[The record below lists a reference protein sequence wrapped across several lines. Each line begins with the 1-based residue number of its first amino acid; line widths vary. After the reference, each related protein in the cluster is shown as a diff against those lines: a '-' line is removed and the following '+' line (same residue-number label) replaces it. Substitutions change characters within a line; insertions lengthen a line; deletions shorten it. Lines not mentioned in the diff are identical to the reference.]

1 MMKNTSRYLV
11 PIVLGAVGV
20 GVVCLLCFRGCGKG
34 GESDNAAAQAA
45 LAEARKAELDA
56 KMRESYERRIE
67 IAQVREVIAEQ
78 MRKMVDAMREK
89 MPGASD
95 DEVLAALEKEQ
106 EWRSLRR
113 RIVDLETANA
123 DNRRRTGEV
132 LREYK
137 DVAAPTPEK
146 SPADGDGGEGK

>member
-20 GVVCLLCFRGCGKG
+20 GMVCLLCFRGCGKG
-34 GESDNAAAQAA
+34 GEPDNAAAQAA
-45 LAEARKAELDA
+45 RKTELDA
-56 KMRESYERRIE
+56 KMRESYERRME
-67 IAQVREVIAEQ
+67 IARTRHELAEQ
-78 MRKMVDAMREK
+78 MKAMVDAMRAK
-89 MPGASD
+89 MPGAD
-95 DEVLAALEKEQ
+95 DDAVLAALEKEA
-106 EWRSLRR
+106 EWASLRR

-137 DVAAPTPEK
+137 DVAAPTPEEK
-146 SPADGDGGEGK
+146 

>member
-56 KMRESYERRIE
+56 KMRENAAARSRRC
-67 IAQVREVIAEQ
+67 AR
-78 MRKMVDAMREK
+78 
-89 MPGASD
+89 
-95 DEVLAALEKEQ
+95 
-106 EWRSLRR
+106 
-113 RIVDLETANA
+113 
-123 DNRRRTGEV
+123 
-132 LREYK
+132 
-137 DVAAPTPEK
+137 
-146 SPADGDGGEGK
+146 

>member
-1 MMKNTSRYLV
+1 MKNTSRYLV

-34 GESDNAAAQAA
+34 GESDNVAAQAA
-45 LAEARKAELDA
+45 LAEARKAELDG

-67 IAQVREVIAEQ
+67 IARTRHELADQ
-78 MRKMVDAMREK
+78 MKAMVDAMRAK
-89 MPGASD
+89 MPGAD
-95 DEVLAALEKEQ
+95 DDAVLAALEKEA
-106 EWRSLRR
+106 EWASLRR

-123 DNRRRTGEV
+123 DNRRRTAEV

-137 DVAAPTPEK
+137 DVAAPRPEE

>member
-1 MMKNTSRYLV
+1 MKNTSRYLV

-20 GVVCLLCFRGCGKG
+20 GMVCLLCFRGCGKG
-34 GESDNAAAQAA
+34 GEPDNAAAQA
-45 LAEARKAELDA
+45 ARKAELDA
-56 KMRESYERRIE
+56 KMRESYERRME
-67 IAQVREVIAEQ
+67 IARTRHELAEQ
-78 MRKMVDAMREK
+78 MKAMVDAMRAK
-89 MPGASD
+89 MPGAD
-95 DEVLAALEKEQ
+95 DDAVLAALEKEA
-106 EWRSLRR
+106 EWASLRR

-137 DVAAPTPEK
+137 DVAAPRPEE

>member
-1 MMKNTSRYLV
+1 MTKNVSRYLV
-11 PIVLGAVGV
+11 PIVLGAVGLA
-20 GVVCLLCFRGCGKG
+20 VVCLLCFRGCGNG
-34 GESDNAAAQAA
+34 GEPDHSAAPSASP
-45 LAEARKAELDA
+45 AERRAELDA
-56 KMRESYERRIE
+56 KPRASYQRRAES
-67 IAQVREVIAEQ
+67 AKVREAITGQ

-95 DEVLAALEKEQ
+95 DAVLAALEKEP
-106 EWRSLRR
+106 EWAALRR

-137 DVAAPTPEK
+137 DVAAPTPE
-146 SPADGDGGEGK
+146 GK

>member
-1 MMKNTSRYLV
+1 MKNTSRYLV

-34 GESDNAAAQAA
+34 GEPDNAAAQA
-45 LAEARKAELDA
+45 ARKAELDA
-56 KMRESYERRIE
+56 KMRESYERRME
-67 IAQVREVIAEQ
+67 IARTRHELADQ
-78 MRKMVDAMREK
+78 MKAMVDAMRAK
-89 MPGASD
+89 MPGAD
-95 DEVLAALEKEQ
+95 DDAVLAALEKEA
-106 EWRSLRR
+106 EWASLRR

-137 DVAAPTPEK
+137 DVAAPRPEE

>member
-20 GVVCLLCFRGCGKG
+20 GMVCLLCFRGCGKG
-34 GESDNAAAQAA
+34 GEPDNAAAQA
-45 LAEARKAELDA
+45 ARKAELDA
-56 KMRESYERRIE
+56 KMRESYERRME
-67 IAQVREVIAEQ
+67 IARTRHELAEQ
-78 MRKMVDAMREK
+78 MKAMVDAMRAK
-89 MPGASD
+89 MPDAD
-95 DEVLAALEKEQ
+95 DDAVLAALEKEA
-106 EWRSLRR
+106 EWASLRR

-137 DVAAPTPEK
+137 DVAAPRPEE

>member
-1 MMKNTSRYLV
+1 MISWKNLDTLAAWKKLSGMKDKVNLPQAMAGEAGAQRVAKYCVPMAGGLV
-11 PIVLGAVGV
+11 YSYAAKAV
-20 GVVCLLCFRGCGKG
+20 
-34 GESDNAAAQAA
+34 
-45 LAEARKAELDA
+45 
-56 KMRESYERRIE
+56 
-67 IAQVREVIAEQ
+67 
-78 MRKMVDAMREK
+78 
-89 MPGASD
+89 D

-137 DVAAPTPEK
+137 DVAAPTPEEK
-146 SPADGDGGEGK
+146 

>member
-1 MMKNTSRYLV
+1 MTKNMSRYLV
-11 PIVLGAVGV
+11 PIVLGAVGLA
-20 GVVCLLCFRGCGKG
+20 VVCLLCFRGCGNG
-34 GESDNAAAQAA
+34 GEPDNSAAPWASP
-45 LAEARKAELDA
+45 AERRAELDA
-56 KMRESYERRIE
+56 KMRESYQRRVE
-67 IAQVREVIAEQ
+67 IAKVREAITGQ

-95 DEVLAALEKEQ
+95 DAVLAALEKEP
-106 EWRSLRR
+106 EWAALRR

-137 DVAAPTPEK
+137 DVAAPTPE
-146 SPADGDGGEGK
+146 GK